1 MKENKKETIRHF
13 SIKNYIDQIFSKYDR
28 DHSGTLDANELAQFF
43 NDIFAMMND
52 PRRVNP
58 YQAQQ
63 AISDIDKNNDGK
75 ASKV

>member
-1 MKENKKETIRHF
+1 M
-13 SIKNYIDQIFSKYDR
+13 KYDR
-28 DHSGTLDANELAQFF
+28 DRNGTLDANELAYFF